1 MESSSPL
8 VRSRSSRL
16 QMTCWE
22 VRTWWKDSTDVTL
35 LNSPALRRPTGRHLR
50 SLWLCMHL
58 LLWSSIC
65 SSDLLHSRTS
75 QSSGDQIGGRCL
87 GEVPSYGAAALIPSI
102 SARAL
107 MFVLLLMSLWFSV
120 KNQESLLQ
128 SMLFVVSTCLSC
140 GLLIPATWGF
150 TRDEAFLCSVAMLC
164 HCNPHPVALLFGV
177 VSGCLML
184 GMPDL
189 EHGQPLVVISELY
202 VQIFGGR

>member
-1 MESSSPL
+1 MAPQGQVPNHYIVSIGDRAYTVLPLKDCSWEPGASSLGHDLWNHIVEVPEG
-8 VRSRSSRL
+8 
-16 QMTCWE
+16 WE
-22 VRTWWKDSTDVTL
+22 DSTDVTL

-107 MFVLLLMSLWFSV
+107 MLGVRRAAD
-120 KNQESLLQ
+120 
-128 SMLFVVSTCLSC
+128 VV
-140 GLLIPATWGF
+140 
-150 TRDEAFLCSVAMLC
+150 
-164 HCNPHPVALLFGV
+164 
-177 VSGCLML
+177 
-184 GMPDL
+184 
-189 EHGQPLVVISELY
+189 
-202 VQIFGGR
+202 GRAI